1 MNLWDRLEELE
12 RQNAELHR
20 KLDTVVRV
28 GTVKSVKDGKYV
40 VDAGFD
46 THELDHAQH
55 GGHGKD
61 HRPLKVGQQVT
72 LLCPGG
78 DISNASVVPGG
89 YHDAN
94 PAPATDDKSDI
105 VGERGGARLRT
116 KDGEAALEALSSAVR
131 VVDGVIHLDARSI
144 VVGGPITG
152 KSGEVVLG
160 GTVKLGGAGAAR
172 PVSGRGSLDTRGDQ
186 QVGNLSPNVYV
197 T

>member
-20 KLDTVVRV
+20 KLDTIVRV
-28 GTVKSVKDGKYV
+28 GVVKDVKDGAYV

-46 THELDHAQH
+46 THQLDHAQH

-61 HRPLKVGQQVT
+61 HRPLKKGQQVT

-78 DISNASVVPGG
+78 DISNACIIPGG
-89 YHDAN
+89 YHDGN
-94 PAPATDDKSDI
+94 PAPATDDASDI
-105 VGERGGARLRT
+105 IGERAGARLRT

-131 VVDGVIHLDARSI
+131 VVDGVIHLDAKSV

-152 KSGEVVLG
+152 ADGKVVLG
-160 GTVKLGGAGAAR
+160 GQIYLGGAGAAR
-172 PVSGRGSLDTRGDQ
+172 PVSGQGSVDTRGDA
-186 QVGNLSPNVYV
+186 QVGNLSPNVFV